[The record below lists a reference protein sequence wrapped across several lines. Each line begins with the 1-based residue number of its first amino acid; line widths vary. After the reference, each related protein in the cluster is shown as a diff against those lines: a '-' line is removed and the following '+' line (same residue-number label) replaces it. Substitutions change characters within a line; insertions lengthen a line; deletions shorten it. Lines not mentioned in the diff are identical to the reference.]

1 MKTIKVSVQ
10 IPVVIVALAASLYGC
25 ISGQEAYAQN
35 IPACRNVTPRPN
47 QVCYTE
53 HPFSARQRDEG
64 GTREHSFIVERVAP
78 NYVIVDYGLIIDRS
92 FGAAS
97 KPQGSIV
104 SSSGNASIVQTTR
117 REKESLSEVR
127 SQLKGKI
134 QGCYPPIC
142 GQIQGQINKLD
153 REIERLS
160 STQTSA
166 VSAGGNEKILFKYTT
181 SVSCRRYL
189 GVTTCGSGAAMDG
202 KVRVNQRYLGDP
214 NQLKISSQ
222 ALLNESRTL
231 LRAASVPRR

>member
-1 MKTIKVSVQ
+1 MNKLLLFRRSILSTF
-10 IPVVIVALAASLYGC
+10 ALLL
-25 ISGQEAYAQN
+25 SGSIIAQESEAQP
-35 IPACRNVTPRPN
+35 IPACRNVTPRIN

-104 SSSGNASIVQTTR
+104 SSKGNASIVQTTK
-117 REKESLSEVR
+117 REMESLTEIR

-142 GQIQGQINKLD
+142 GQLEGQINKLD
-153 REIERLS
+153 REINRLS
-160 STQTSA
+160 STQISA

-202 KVRVNQRYLGDP
+202 KVRVNQRYLGNP
-214 NQLKISSQ
+214 NELKSSSQ
-222 ALLNESRTL
+222 TLANESRAL
-231 LRAASVPRR
+231 LRAASAPRR

>member
-1 MKTIKVSVQ
+1 MKQLFLSHGLVLST
-10 IPVVIVALAASLYGC
+10 LAIFLGGLTSLR
-25 ISGQEAYAQN
+25 EADAQV
-35 IPACRNVTPRPN
+35 IPACRSVTPRPN

-64 GTREHSFIVERVAP
+64 GTREHSFIIERVAP
-78 NYVIVDYGLIIDRS
+78 NYVIVDYGLIIDRI
-92 FGAAS
+92 FGATS
-97 KPQGSIV
+97 RPQGSIV
-104 SSSGNASIVQTTR
+104 SSSGNASIVQTTK

-134 QGCYPPIC
+134 QGCYPPVC
-142 GQIQGQINKLD
+142 GQIQGQIDKLD

-189 GVTTCGSGAAMDG
+189 GVTTCGSGAAIDG

-214 NQLKISSQ
+214 NALRSSSQ
-222 ALLNESRTL
+222 ALLNQSRAL
-231 LRAASVPRR
+231 LRAASTPRR